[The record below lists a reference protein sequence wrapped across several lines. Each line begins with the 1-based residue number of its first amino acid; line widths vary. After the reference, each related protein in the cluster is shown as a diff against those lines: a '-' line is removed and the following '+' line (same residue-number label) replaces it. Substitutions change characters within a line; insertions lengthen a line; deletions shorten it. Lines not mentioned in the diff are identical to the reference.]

1 MTDCTF
7 LHGHGL
13 SIGSETT
20 GGVRNVTV
28 KHCTFENTENGL
40 RIKSDVRRGG
50 TVENIAYSDITMSNV
65 NPAITLTCIY
75 QKSSAGDA
83 KAGTEVPPNP
93 ELDAP
98 GRIPVFR
105 NIRIANLTATCPK
118 NAGLIQGLPESCI
131 SNVLLENVKISAAKS
146 FEIHNAKAV
155 QLKNVSVT
163 VTQGDP
169 FTLENAEVP
178 AWRCENSKL
187 TAVPKF
193 QTLLHHPAL
202 TKWRCVLNCCNS
214 ANEENYCLCCR
225 RCSPAVYH
233 AGGAGTNWRRSG
245 LEPSARNPVAHCGA
259 GISRA

>member
-1 MTDCTF
+1 
-7 LHGHGL
+7 
-13 SIGSETT
+13 
-20 GGVRNVTV
+20 VRNVTV

-75 QKSSAGDA
+75 QKGSAGDA

-118 NAGLIQGLPESCI
+118 GAGLIQGLPESCI

-163 VTQGDP
+163 VARGDP
-169 FTLENAEVP
+169 FTLENAEV
-178 AWRCENSKL
+178 
-187 TAVPKF
+187 
-193 QTLLHHPAL
+193 
-202 TKWRCVLNCCNS
+202 
-214 ANEENYCLCCR
+214 
-225 RCSPAVYH
+225 
-233 AGGAGTNWRRSG
+233 SG
-245 LEPSARNPVAHCGA
+245 LEARKRQSP
-259 GISRA
+259 